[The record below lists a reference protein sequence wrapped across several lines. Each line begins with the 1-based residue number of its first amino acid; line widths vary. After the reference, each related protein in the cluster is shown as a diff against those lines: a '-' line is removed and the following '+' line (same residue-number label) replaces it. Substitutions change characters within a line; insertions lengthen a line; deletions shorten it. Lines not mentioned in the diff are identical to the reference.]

1 VTAWTVTSE
10 KRHLHRIVYR
20 VKYFNFTTLHDY
32 NHFCDFIEFKH
43 KNIIMNTSQYTGSSW

>member
-1 VTAWTVTSE
+1 
-10 KRHLHRIVYR
+10 RHLHRIVYR

>member
-1 VTAWTVTSE
+1 
-10 KRHLHRIVYR
+10 
-20 VKYFNFTTLHDY
+20 Y